1 MDSMLLVKAMHSH
14 HQRILFRGNT
24 VFSHMALF
32 AEEYDT
38 VTDEVLEVQPIV
50 KVKVHSSLLNVEE
63 YAPLKG
69 LLFAEKEVVK
79 RLVNS

>member
-1 MDSMLLVKAMHSH
+1 
-14 HQRILFRGNT
+14 
-24 VFSHMALF
+24 MALF